1 MQPGDEVRK
10 GESGRWRA
18 AESIKGLLAVP
29 EPVDEWD
36 ELASL
41 EAASLEADDYAPD
54 VGGSYDRGSADA
66 SAYSSSLAAKP
77 RASKRRARRDAG
89 TDTNRVFWI
98 VAIVG
103 AVLVLVAAA
112 GGVIFPAAGAAVVMG
127 IHGVAAILG
136 FSGGIWLLLLAFEED
151 AMTGLLYLF
160 LPCFSIYYYY
170 YFFFS
175 RFDGSMPF
183 RLTIA
188 SWVLSLIAVSYG
200 AVIGAAVSIP

>member
-1 MQPGDEVRK
+1 
-10 GESGRWRA
+10 
-18 AESIKGLLAVP
+18 
-29 EPVDEWD
+29 
-36 ELASL
+36 
-41 EAASLEADDYAPD
+41 
-54 VGGSYDRGSADA
+54 
-66 SAYSSSLAAKP
+66 
-77 RASKRRARRDAG
+77 
-89 TDTNRVFWI
+89 
-98 VAIVG
+98 
-103 AVLVLVAAA
+103 
-112 GGVIFPAAGAAVVMG
+112 MG

-170 YFFFS
+170 YYFFS

-183 RLTIA
+183 QLTIA